1 MKKKL
6 FNIALSILTFVAIL
20 IYNNEFLN
28 GNSYNIFI
36 TLLFFAIYYFYSKFN
51 LKCDKKTT
59 KYSLILSCLL
69 GVTLSIGNI
78 VSRYIYEAPSNIFDY
93 KKILCVIAMFIGFT
107 ILLFTLFKTL
117 IPKLKDVLKLN
128 ENNKMKKKEFF
139 IVMLIIFFGNFLYFI
154 RFYPAI
160 MTPDSYYVIHYANN
174 FILSDFHTFGHTWF
188 FGIFFHLG
196 KMLFNNLNSAVAF
209 STIVQMI
216 CVSIMF
222 AIVIRC
228 LYNKGLS
235 KKICLLIAFI
245 YGFTP
250 LFGHYSVTLWRDIM
264 FGTAFAP
271 LFISLYNFITNKKVR
286 KGDIVLFIISVLIIM
301 FFRNNGIY
309 IFIFAIP
316 FIIMFLKD
324 KRKMM
329 SIICTLLV
337 VFYFVIKGPVFNY
350 FNVAKSKTAEAY
362 SIPLQQIAR
371 VIALDYNISDSDKKF
386 LEELWEYDKV
396 ATDYS
401 SITSDPIKRI
411 TDNDVLK
418 ENKKEFI
425 QIYFNLL
432 KKYPRVY
439 IEAYMMET
447 IGYWYPDI
455 IYWSTG
461 GESMGMFEEENVYS
475 EPLTPSWYNFI
486 IDGVKSKNLPLSNLL
501 WSVGLTFIFLLV
513 SAFATFFYNRKI
525 LLCYV
530 PLFGLWLSIM
540 ASTPVF
546 CELRYVYGLFT
557 CMPLLILIPLIT
569 AYESNDKKLKEKL
582 K

>member
-6 FNIALSILTFVAIL
+6 FNIALSVLTFVAIL

-51 LKCDKKTT
+51 LKCDKKTA

-69 GVTLSIGNI
+69 GVILSIGNI
-78 VSRYIYEAPSNIFDY
+78 VSRYIYEAPSNIFNY
-93 KKILCVIAMFIGFT
+93 KKILCVVVMFIGFT
-107 ILLFTLFKTL
+107 TLFFTLFKIL
-117 IPKLKDVLKLN
+117 MPKLKDVLKLN
-128 ENNKMKKKEFF
+128 ENNKMNKKEF
-139 IVMLIIFFGNFLYFI
+139 IIMMLIIFFGNFLYFI

-196 KMLFNNLNSAVAF
+196 KVLFNDLNSAVAF

-222 AIVIRC
+222 TIVIRY

-235 KKICLLIAFI
+235 KKVCLLIAFI

-264 FGTAFAP
+264 FGTAFAS
-271 LFISLYNFITNKKVR
+271 LFISLYDFVTNKKVN
-286 KGDIVLFIISVLIIM
+286 KGNIVLFIISVLIIM

-309 IFIFAIP
+309 IFIFTIP
-316 FIIMFLKD
+316 FIIIFLKD
-324 KRKMM
+324 KRKIM
-329 SIICTLLV
+329 SIICTILV

-396 ATDYS
+396 ETDYS

-418 ENKKEFI
+418 EKKKEFI
-425 QIYFNLL
+425 QTYFNLL
-432 KKYPRVY
+432 KRYPRVY

-461 GESMGMFEEENVYS
+461 GESTGMFEEENVYS
-475 EPLTPSWYNFI
+475 SPLTPSWYNFV
-486 IDGVKSKNLPLSNLL
+486 IDGVKSKKLPLSNLL
-501 WSVGLTFIFLLV
+501 WSVGLTFIFLLI
-513 SAFATFFYNRKI
+513 STFATAFYNRKI

-540 ASTPVF
+540 AATPVF

-569 AYESNDKKLKEKL
+569 AYKSNNKKTKEK